1 MSLELSRF
9 VLCPRFTMATS
20 CARSCGSLF
29 RSTGTFPPSSLLA
42 CWKANQIVFDI
53 LSKDYH
59 DSLQSF
65 ILCIA
70 WLRRIEGF
78 AAFHLKCIPSH
89 SSIEVV
95 WVAQSYVC
103 LEIWS
108 KAQNQNAKMPTIEEF
123 PAQENFMTKRSTLC
137 FGNW

>member
-1 MSLELSRF
+1 MSLELIRF

-42 CWKANQIVFDI
+42 RCKANQTVFDI

-65 ILCIA
+65 IPCIV

-89 SSIEVV
+89 SSIEVL
-95 WVAQSYVC
+95 WVAQCLC

-108 KAQNQNAKMPTIEEF
+108 KAQKQNAKVPTIDEF
-123 PAQENFMTKRSTLC
+123 SCSREFHD
-137 FGNW
+137 